1 MEKRFKIMIA
11 VCIIAVVVGT
21 ILFSLIKIK
30 SDIYAS
36 SNIENENQNNFSNQ
50 VNQIEV
56 ESTEIIPS
64 IINSEKDLK
73 HQVLKLDSQENVDIF
88 NNNLTSVD
96 ITHNQTL
103 KQIKAKETFNS
114 FMMDTVAQE
123 LQASMLQEPNGFDVG
138 GVHLSVKKEVFN
150 SRLQEIFG
158 EKNAKS
164 FNFEKAIE
172 NQENRR
178 KYQESL

>member
-1 MEKRFKIMIA
+1 MEKRFKIMMA

-50 VNQIEV
+50 
-56 ESTEIIPS
+56 
-64 IINSEKDLK
+64 
-73 HQVLKLDSQENVDIF
+73 ENVDIF

-103 KQIKAKETFNS
+103 KQIKSKETFNS